1 MFTVLQP
8 GSKID
13 QIFFLFSHSLQALF
27 QTTLAVK
34 PPCFCIASSFIYSLF
49 SFLVM
54 SSIKLE
60 NGEQNS
66 CRMGCPFLKDVDCS
80 EWQQF
85 TTCSSNGLPT
95 VQPCSYLIISIPLV
109 FEVVAPWPQVQ
120 WEDWKVISC
129 HHVWTIFCTIAARWT
144 ICCFFF
150 FFFFLRSPITAKIW
164 KGF

>member
-13 QIFFLFSHSLQALF
+13 QIFLLFSHSLQALF
-27 QTTLAVK
+27 QTTLAVNA
-34 PPCFCIASSFIYSLF
+34 PCFCIASSFIYSLI
-49 SFLVM
+49 LV
-54 SSIKLE
+54 SG
-60 NGEQNS
+60 NVFHQAGERRADS
-66 CRMGCPFLKDVDCS
+66 RRTGCPFLKDVDCS

-129 HHVWTIFCTIAARWT
+129 HHVWTIFCTRAAQWM
-144 ICCFFF
+144 ICS
-150 FFFFLRSPITAKIW
+150 FFFFLFFLRSTITAKVW